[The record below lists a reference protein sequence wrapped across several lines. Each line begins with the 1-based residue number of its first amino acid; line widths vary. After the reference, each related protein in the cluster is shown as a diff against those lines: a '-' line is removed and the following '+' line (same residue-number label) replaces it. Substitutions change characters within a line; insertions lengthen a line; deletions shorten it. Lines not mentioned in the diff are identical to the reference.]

1 MQDFKSKI
9 SKTLPRQSV
18 KNNENLMQEI
28 LDNWEISL

>member
-18 KNNENLMQEI
+18 KTMKFDARN
-28 LDNWEISL
+28 S